1 MDMLIAFLRFVHVL
15 GAVFMAWP
23 LYALI
28 TVNERGRLG
37 PPLGDRADAY
47 MENIIRGQAVRCYG
61 FQLALL
67 VSGILL
73 VWLPGAGLG
82 ALVTNWVLGVKLLL
96 LLILMGLLSYIHFS
110 LQPRLDKLFAQAPGQ
125 AGIRPDAAA
134 AIPRLRARRKK
145 IAATC
150 LFLVLTLILLGLQ
163 VHARFATPLT
173 GALLLASALF
183 AWHAYRTRIPY
194 GWV

>member
-1 MDMLIAFLRFVHVL
+1 
-15 GAVFMAWP
+15 MAWP

-37 PPLGDRADAY
+37 PPLGDRADTY

-61 FQLALL
+61 YQIALL
-67 VSGILL
+67 LSGLLL
-73 VWLPGAGLG
+73 VWLAGSGLG
-82 ALVTNWVLGVKLLL
+82 ALVTNWVLGLKVLLL
-96 LLILMGLLSYIHFS
+96 LALMGLLSYIHFS
-110 LQPRLDKLFAQAPGQ
+110 LQPRLDALFAQKPGQ
-125 AGIRPDAAA
+125 AAIRPDAAA
-134 AIPRLRARRKK
+134 AITGLRFRRKK

-163 VHARFATPLT
+163 VHARFPSLLT
-173 GALLLASALF
+173 VALLLTSALF
-183 AWHAYRTRIPY
+183 TWHAFRTRIPY